1 MIFRFFQI
9 LGLHQAPLKMK
20 LIIIYIILT
29 AIPMA
34 IIGYFTYIENTKAIE
49 EQVGEYIPRL
59 LNQANQN
66 IENEMDQLNDLSNAI
81 YNSSDIMSI
90 LRTSPYKEKS
100 AFLQDEYTVESFLSK
115 TYLDSNKSGIMGA
128 FLLTNNGNYISTKIP
143 YTGFELSDSI
153 VPFGEI
159 HDLSGLSP
167 LILPKQTDLVF
178 EDHSPF
184 ILIVNKIE
192 DVENRGSLGTLI
204 LAVKVTFID
213 KLLSGIDK
221 EERATMW
228 LMDQNGYIIYH
239 PNQTLIGTTDEELKN
254 YPLVNGSFRTTENS
268 HGRILFSINQS
279 NTNKWILVHSIS
291 MKYLTERTDTV
302 KNVTVVIFILL
313 VIVTTALSIFIAWSV
328 TKPIGALGKVMKE
341 VEKGNLHVKIPPGN
355 KDEVG
360 ELANSFQS
368 MLVQLRELIKK
379 NYEIELQQRD
389 AKIYALQSQINPHFM
404 YNTLET
410 IGAVIEEEQS
420 ETATDMISILGQMLR
435 YSLSEG
441 KSLVALKQEWLHIK
455 NYLTLQK
462 IRFEDRV
469 IYQMEGEELIDSY
482 FTPKFII
489 QPIVENSF
497 KYAMSKRSVLH
508 ITIKITVYGD
518 ELLIMVADNGPGIPK
533 ETLTAIYRNLDSTD
547 YFTKESGVGL
557 TNVHARIIM
566 MFSEKYGLSID
577 SEQGK
582 GTIVLLRLPLI
593 NHSRIQ
599 EFTQGGEEG
608 EGKNGES

>member
-1 MIFRFFQI
+1 MISKLYQLLR
-9 LGLHQAPLKMK
+9 LNQAPLKIK
-20 LIIIYIILT
+20 LIITYIILT

-59 LNQANQN
+59 LNQANKN
-66 IENEMDQLNDLSNAI
+66 IENEISQLNDLSNAI
-81 YNSSDIMSI
+81 YNSSDVMAI

-115 TYLDSNKSGIMGA
+115 TYLDSNKSEIIGA
-128 FLLTNNGNYISTKIP
+128 FLLTNNGNYISAKIP
-143 YTGFELSDSI
+143 YTGFNMSKSI
-153 VPFGEI
+153 IPFGEM
-159 HDLSGLSP
+159 HDLSGASP
-167 LILPKQTDLVF
+167 LILPNKTNLRF

-184 ILIVNKIE
+184 ILLVNEI
-192 DVENRGSLGTLI
+192 DDMENRGSLGTLI
-204 LAVKVTFID
+204 LAVKVAFIE
-213 KLLSGIDK
+213 KLLNDIDE

-239 PNQTLIGTTDEELKN
+239 PDQTLIGTKDEELKN
-254 YPLVNGSFRTTENS
+254 YPLINGSFRTTENNQ
-268 HGRILFSINQS
+268 GKILFSINQS
-279 NTNKWILVHSIS
+279 SANKWILVHSIP
-291 MKYLTERTDTV
+291 MKYLTERTDAV
-302 KNVTVVIFILL
+302 KNVVIIIFILL
-313 VIVTTALSIFIAWSV
+313 VVVTTALSIFIAWSV
-328 TKPIGALGKVMKE
+328 TKPIGSLGKVMKE
-341 VEKGNLHVKIPPGN
+341 VEKGNLYVKIPPSN

-410 IGAVIEEEQS
+410 IGAVIEEEEA
-420 ETATDMISILGQMLR
+420 ETATDMIAILGQMLR
-435 YSLSEG
+435 YSLSDG
-441 KSLVALKQEWLHIK
+441 KSLVALKMEWVHIK

-469 IYQMEGEELIDSY
+469 TYQMEGEKLVDSY

-497 KYAMSKRSVLH
+497 KYAMSKRNILH
-508 ITIKITVYGD
+508 ISIKITICKD
-518 ELLIMVADNGPGIPK
+518 RLLIVIKDNGPGMDK
-533 ETLTAIYRNLDSTD
+533 ETLQALHKNLDSND
-547 YFTKESGVGL
+547 YFTKESGLGL
-557 TNVHARIIM
+557 TNVHARIKM
-566 MFSEKYGLSID
+566 MFNENYGLRID
-577 SEQGK
+577 SQQGK
-582 GTIVLLRLPLI
+582 GTLVALKLPLI
-593 NHSRIQ
+593 DQSNI
-599 EFTQGGEEG
+599 EKFINIGDEGG
-608 EGKNGES
+608 GKNGES